1 MNQAPDACKEVSG
14 LQVLWEDDERIF
26 CRGWRADEAGSE
38 RAVLVLLPAGERPA
52 PALLSRLIH
61 EFGLKDD
68 LVAAWAVRP
77 LELWRDHGRTMLVLE
92 DPGGEPLSRLLDA
105 PMETR
110 SFLRFA
116 VSITAAIGKAHQH
129 GLVHKDIQ
137 PHNIIVNRTT
147 SDIKLTGFGVASR
160 LARERQSPEA
170 PETIAGTLA
179 YMAPEQT
186 GRMNRSIDSRSDL
199 YALGVTFYQMLTGQ
213 MPFSASDPME
223 WVHCHIARRPVPP
236 TERLRTVPNAVS
248 NIIMKLLAK
257 MPEERYQ
264 TALGIER
271 DLRRCLADLDL
282 QAGVKDFP
290 LGQYD
295 TPDRLLIPEKL
306 YGREREIESLLAAFD
321 RIVESGSPE
330 LVLVS
335 GYSGIGKSSVVNEL
349 HRALVPPRGLFASGK
364 FDQYKRDIPYSTL
377 VQAFQDLIRPLLGK
391 SEAELATWR
400 DALCD
405 ALGPNAQLMVD
416 VVPELKL
423 IIGDQPPV
431 PELSPQ
437 DAQRRFH
444 LLFRRFIG
452 VFAQP
457 EHPLA
462 LFLDDLQ
469 WLDAA
474 TLELLEDLLT
484 RSDLAHLLLIGAYRN
499 NEVDPTHLLM
509 RKLDAIRTAGG
520 KVAEITLAPLTRQHL
535 EQLIAEALR
544 CGPERAEPLARL
556 SHVKTG
562 GNPFFAI
569 QFISALAEERMLY
582 FDYDAA
588 RWSWDIKRIQAH
600 AYTDNVVDFVI
611 GKLARLPADTQDALQ
626 QLACL
631 GSGAEITT
639 VSVILGLPKERVH
652 AALWPAVRQELIEQL
667 SGAYWFI
674 HDRVQEAAYSLMP
687 EQQRVEA
694 HLRIGRLLAV
704 HTPLD
709 RQDEAIF
716 DIVSHFNR
724 GAALITS
731 QDERERV
738 AGLNLVAGR
747 RARAS
752 TAYTSALKYFVAGSA
767 LLPSDSWE
775 LRHQLVFSL
784 ELHWAECEF
793 VTGAVTQAEQ
803 RLATLAERSANAS
816 ERGFVAR
823 LQVDLYM
830 ALSQRDRA
838 VSVGLD
844 YLRHIGIHWPIHPGN
859 DDVRRQYEKL
869 WSRIGSRAIEDLF
882 DLPQMTDAVALA
894 TLDLLTALMPPAF
907 FTDANLRS
915 LVVLKA
921 VELSLEWG
929 HSEASCVHYVMFGAI
944 AGALFGDYQT
954 GLRFC
959 HIGIELA
966 ERRGLSR
973 VQARTY
979 LNYGNLVLTWTK
991 HFRHAREAF
1000 RRAFETANGS
1010 GDITFAA
1017 FSCASLNV
1025 NFLAAGDPL
1034 SEAQREAEQ
1043 GLRFATKANF
1053 AFLADIMKPQ
1063 IGLIRMLRGLT
1074 QRFGSLD
1081 DERFDELA
1089 FERHL
1094 SADAAFALPE
1104 SWYWIR
1110 KLQAR
1115 FFAGDFGSAVD
1126 AASKA
1131 RRLRWSPPQ
1140 LFETAEYEF
1149 YAALS
1154 HAACW
1159 TSAPTDRRQRHHIAL
1174 SAHHKQLEH
1183 WAKDCPDNFRDRE
1196 ALVAAEIAR
1205 IEGRDVDAMR
1215 LYEQAIRAARASQF
1229 VHNEALANELAAHHY
1244 AGRGFE
1250 KIANAYMRDAR
1261 YCYGRWGADGKV
1273 RHLDEIYPHLR
1284 EADSAVAPA
1293 GAIGTSVEHLDL
1305 ATVIKVSQA
1314 VSGEIVLE
1322 RLLDT
1327 LMRVVMAQ
1335 AGAERAVLILT
1346 SETGPQIAAEA
1357 MTSGDA
1363 VTVHLRDEPMTA
1375 AMLPETVLRYV
1386 LRSRESTILEDAAA
1400 QSPFA
1405 ADPYIRQH
1413 QVRSVLFLPLLNQ
1426 AKLIGVLYL
1435 ENNLAPRVFSPGRIS
1450 VLKLL
1455 ASQAAISLENTRL
1468 YRDLAEREAKIRRLV
1483 DANIIGIF
1491 VSDIEGRIIE
1501 ANDAFLEMLGYDRE
1515 DLASGRVNRTDL
1527 TPPDWRERDARTVAE
1542 VKATGTVQPF
1552 EKEYFRKDGSRIS
1565 VLLGVTA
1572 FDVKRNQGIGF
1583 VLDLTERKRAA
1594 EALHEMQMALTHAT
1608 RVATMG
1614 QLTAS
1619 IAHEVSQPITATIAN
1634 ARAGSRWLEAD
1645 LPDVDE
1651 ARQAF
1656 NAIVRDGERAGQII
1670 GRIRS
1675 LIKKAPPRM
1684 DRMDINEA
1692 ILDVV
1697 ALTQSELL
1705 RHRVLLRTDLAIGL
1719 PLIEGDRVQLQQVML
1734 NLVFNAIEA
1743 MEGNDEAIRELGI
1756 GSKMDG
1762 PNRVVVAVRDTG
1774 SGIDAK
1780 NADLLFEAFYT
1791 TKTGGMGIG
1800 LSLSRS
1806 IVEAHDGRLWASANE
1821 PRGAI
1826 FQFTVPALPVDSP

>member
-271 DLRRCLADLDL
+271 DLRRCLADWDL
-282 QAGVKDFP
+282 QVGVKDFP

-431 PELSPQ
+431 PELPPQ
-437 DAQRRFH
+437 DAQRRFQ

-600 AYTDNVVDFVI
+600 AYTDNVVDFVV

-803 RLATLAERSANAS
+803 RLATLAKRSANAS

-1000 RRAFETANGS
+1000 RRAFETVVTS
-1010 GDITFAA
+1010 R
-1017 FSCASLNV
+1017 S
-1025 NFLAAGDPL
+1025 
-1034 SEAQREAEQ
+1034 R
-1043 GLRFATKANF
+1043 
-1053 AFLADIMKPQ
+1053 
-1063 IGLIRMLRGLT
+1063 
-1074 QRFGSLD
+1074 
-1081 DERFDELA
+1081 
-1089 FERHL
+1089 L
-1094 SADAAFALPE
+1094 SA
-1104 SWYWIR
+1104 
-1110 KLQAR
+1110 
-1115 FFAGDFGSAVD
+1115 V
-1126 AASKA
+1126 
-1131 RRLRWSPPQ
+1131 
-1140 LFETAEYEF
+1140 
-1149 YAALS
+1149 
-1154 HAACW
+1154 
-1159 TSAPTDRRQRHHIAL
+1159 
-1174 SAHHKQLEH
+1174 
-1183 WAKDCPDNFRDRE
+1183 
-1196 ALVAAEIAR
+1196 
-1205 IEGRDVDAMR
+1205 
-1215 LYEQAIRAARASQF
+1215 
-1229 VHNEALANELAAHHY
+1229 LA
-1244 AGRGFE
+1244 
-1250 KIANAYMRDAR
+1250 
-1261 YCYGRWGADGKV
+1261 
-1273 RHLDEIYPHLR
+1273 
-1284 EADSAVAPA
+1284 
-1293 GAIGTSVEHLDL
+1293 
-1305 ATVIKVSQA
+1305 
-1314 VSGEIVLE
+1314 
-1322 RLLDT
+1322 
-1327 LMRVVMAQ
+1327 
-1335 AGAERAVLILT
+1335 
-1346 SETGPQIAAEA
+1346 
-1357 MTSGDA
+1357 
-1363 VTVHLRDEPMTA
+1363 
-1375 AMLPETVLRYV
+1375 
-1386 LRSRESTILEDAAA
+1386 
-1400 QSPFA
+1400 
-1405 ADPYIRQH
+1405 
-1413 QVRSVLFLPLLNQ
+1413 
-1426 AKLIGVLYL
+1426 
-1435 ENNLAPRVFSPGRIS
+1435 
-1450 VLKLL
+1450 
-1455 ASQAAISLENTRL
+1455 
-1468 YRDLAEREAKIRRLV
+1468 
-1483 DANIIGIF
+1483 
-1491 VSDIEGRIIE
+1491 
-1501 ANDAFLEMLGYDRE
+1501 
-1515 DLASGRVNRTDL
+1515 
-1527 TPPDWRERDARTVAE
+1527 
-1542 VKATGTVQPF
+1542 
-1552 EKEYFRKDGSRIS
+1552 
-1565 VLLGVTA
+1565 
-1572 FDVKRNQGIGF
+1572 
-1583 VLDLTERKRAA
+1583 
-1594 EALHEMQMALTHAT
+1594 
-1608 RVATMG
+1608 
-1614 QLTAS
+1614 
-1619 IAHEVSQPITATIAN
+1619 
-1634 ARAGSRWLEAD
+1634 
-1645 LPDVDE
+1645 
-1651 ARQAF
+1651 
-1656 NAIVRDGERAGQII
+1656 
-1670 GRIRS
+1670 
-1675 LIKKAPPRM
+1675 
-1684 DRMDINEA
+1684 
-1692 ILDVV
+1692 
-1697 ALTQSELL
+1697 
-1705 RHRVLLRTDLAIGL
+1705 
-1719 PLIEGDRVQLQQVML
+1719 
-1734 NLVFNAIEA
+1734 
-1743 MEGNDEAIRELGI
+1743 
-1756 GSKMDG
+1756 
-1762 PNRVVVAVRDTG
+1762 
-1774 SGIDAK
+1774 
-1780 NADLLFEAFYT
+1780 
-1791 TKTGGMGIG
+1791 
-1800 LSLSRS
+1800 
-1806 IVEAHDGRLWASANE
+1806 
-1821 PRGAI
+1821 
-1826 FQFTVPALPVDSP
+1826 